1 MCYAESECLVLY
13 LLRSKSL
20 GCTDKGLCF
29 PRVALFGHHVFL
41 DWHFS
46 AIFTLAQCST
56 YGHSCGRCSAL
67 SRLFIPDNFFCHELY
82 HYTKCGTVYPTS
94 LSGATHLNLVIIL
107 ASPPISFFSL
117 YQTGF
122 HSAFIFLQSWHY
134 SAIFRFSMHWLCS
147 AIFIRFLFVIL
158 YHRK

>member
-56 YGHSCGRCSAL
+56 YGRLCGRCSAL

-94 LSGATHLNLVIIL
+94 LGGAAHLNLVIIL
-107 ASPPISFFSL
+107 APPRLVSFRYTRQASILLLF
-117 YQTGF
+117 
-122 HSAFIFLQSWHY
+122 FLFSWHY

-147 AIFIRFLFVIL
+147 AILIRFLFVIL